1 VITTAGRVLTLG
13 FFIGAAWSLGG
24 SGCVRKVDDHCA
36 NLSGDA
42 SCVGYFD
49 NTDTPR
55 FFCSKCVSA
64 YHGCLPEPPDDEGC
78 WQKGSDPSQPP
89 MDDTGTTGPEPVT
102 MTESSGTTG
111 DGMTAGTGDGSGS
124 DGSSSGMPQPVCGDQ
139 TIEGDEVCDTDNLD
153 GQDCSAFDGSGGL
166 ACNDDCTLNPRSCD
180 GFSECGDNMIQGS
193 EECDGTDLD
202 GESCATLED
211 ERTGGQLTCANCLFN
226 TTACCL
232 PNDATCEVAEDCCS
246 GICMGALAT
255 PLLKT
260 CRAPA

>member
-42 SCVGYFD
+42 SCVGYFGKSES
-49 NTDTPR
+49 PR
-55 FFCSKCVSA
+55 NFCSSCESA
-64 YHGCLPEPPDDEGC
+64 YHGCVDEPPDEEC
-78 WQKGSDPSQPP
+78 WEKGGDPSDPPV
-89 MDDTGTTGPEPVT
+89 DTGTTGPEPVT

-124 DGSSSGMPQPVCGDQ
+124 DGSSSGLPQPVCGDQ

-166 ACNDDCTLNPRSCD
+166 ICNDDCTLNPMDCD
-180 GFSECGDNMIQGS
+180 GFSECGDGIQQRP
-193 EECDGTDLD
+193 EECDMNDFN

-226 TTACCL
+226 TTACCI
-232 PNDATCEVAEDCCS
+232 PNGDTCEDASDCCS
-246 GICMGALAT
+246 GVCMGVAGL
-255 PLLKT
+255 LLKR
-260 CRAPA
+260 CQDPA